1 MLVQVMLK
9 LMLLD
14 CEAVLMHAICNL
26 LVTLRMAS
34 EFALCLLYVWL
45 IVGEKELR
53 VLPYYT

>member
-1 MLVQVMLK
+1 MMLK